1 MIQKATE
8 KNLKKINGYNK
19 VTDDWMLGC
28 VLNIKK
34 FNYTETSIVI
44 LFWIHSDV
52 FELENKLPVNQIF
65 QYLVFDP
72 SKVEYDTEPLRIN
85 EL

>member
-8 KNLKKINGYNK
+8 KNLKKINAYNK
-19 VTDDWMLGC
+19 VTDDWMLGVC
-28 VLNIKK
+28 FK
-34 FNYTETSIVI
+34 YTETSIVI
-44 LFWIHSDV
+44 LFWIHSVV

-72 SKVEYDTEPLRIN
+72 SKIEYDTEPLRIN

>member
-1 MIQKATE
+1 
-8 KNLKKINGYNK
+8 
-19 VTDDWMLGC
+19 MLGVC
-28 VLNIKK
+28 FK
-34 FNYTETSIVI
+34 YTETSIVI
-44 LFWIHSDV
+44 LFWIHSVV

-72 SKVEYDTEPLRIN
+72 SKIEYDTEPLRIN